1 MLHPARAVKS
11 SAHICL
17 RCSHLLTVLTEKGRL
32 GTMATTPRARAR
44 AQTMADIL
52 RIGREH
58 LAVHGAAALSL
69 RAVARDLGVVSSAV
83 YRYVANR
90 DELLTLLVVDA
101 YEELGNAVDTAV
113 AVVDPN
119 DAPERFRALARAV
132 RRWGLREPA
141 RYALLF
147 GSPVPGYRAPAERT
161 TEPGTRV
168 VVRLVAI
175 LTGAYAA
182 GALDVPAAA
191 EIPGALHADLDRI
204 RAETGTDLPDAA
216 LTRAVL
222 LWTALFGTVSFEVF
236 GQYGEHTFTAA
247 DELFEHHLAIL
258 AGTAGLTT
266 APANREPGLRASE

>member
-1 MLHPARAVKS
+1 MA
-11 SAHICL
+11 
-17 RCSHLLTVLTEKGRL
+17 
-32 GTMATTPRARAR
+32 ATTPRARAR

-101 YEELGNAVDTAV
+101 YEELGNAVDNAV
-113 AVVDPN
+113 VVVDPH

-132 RRWGLREPA
+132 RRWALREPA

-168 VVRLVAI
+168 VTRLVEI
-175 LTGAYAA
+175 LTSAYAD
-182 GALDVPAAA
+182 GTLRLPEPDG
-191 EIPGALHADLDRI
+191 IPGSLHADLDRI
-204 RAETGTDLPDAA
+204 RSETGTDLPDAA
-216 LTRAVL
+216 LARGIL
-222 LWTALFGTVSFEVF
+222 LWSSLFGAVSFEVF
-236 GQYGEHTFTAA
+236 GQYGENTFAA
-247 DELFEHHLAIL
+247 PDDLFEHHLTVL
-258 AGTAGLTT
+258 AETV
-266 APANREPGLRASE
+266 GLRAGPPKS

>member
-1 MLHPARAVKS
+1 
-11 SAHICL
+11 
-17 RCSHLLTVLTEKGRL
+17 
-32 GTMATTPRARAR
+32 MATTPRARAR

-90 DELLTLLVVDA
+90 DDLLTLLVVDA
-101 YEELGNAVDTAV
+101 YEELGNAVDNAV
-113 AVVDPN
+113 AVVDPH
-119 DAPERFRALARAV
+119 DALGRFRALARAV

-168 VVRLVAI
+168 VVRLVDI
-175 LTGAYAA
+175 LTAAYAD
-182 GALDVPAAA
+182 GTLRLPAAG
-191 EIPGALHADLDRI
+191 EIPDTLHTDLDRI
-204 RAETGTDLPDAA
+204 RTETGTDLPDAA
-216 LTRAVL
+216 LARGVL
-222 LWTALFGTVSFEVF
+222 LWSALFGAVSFEVF
-236 GQYGEHTFTAA
+236 GQYGENTFSAP
-247 DELFEHHLAIL
+247 DDLFEHHLAIL
-258 AGTAGLTT
+258 AETAGLGA
-266 APANREPGLRASE
+266 APADREWGLRAPE